1 MAHSSNAQST
11 SPRTVLSSPNI
22 APQPEGQLTHAAD
35 SSPTS
40 VPAPA
45 ESTNDD
51 DEVLR
56 ANDPA
61 EDDSSEID
69 DGQLSSYTAS
79 LASSAV
85 DYPIEYGRRYHAF
98 RPGSYIMPND
108 EYEMDRMDFTHAM
121 LVRAVG
127 NKLYT
132 APVEKS
138 KIDRILDIGTGTG
151 IWAME
156 MGDVFENAEVIG
168 IDLSAIQPEWVGP
181 NVKFIV
187 DDVESPWVGDKKY
200 DYIFC
205 RCMAACVTDWPKLV
219 RTIYDNLNPGG
230 WVEFQDSDFNYYSDD
245 ATLTE
250 EHQFKQWSRDLVS
263 ALQSVGRDPCPGPKL
278 KDWVKDAGFQNISH
292 SRLKV
297 PVGPWPKDRRYSDLG
312 AMNLTQLLDGLEGF
326 SMRVFCGI
334 LGQTQT
340 EAQVLLAAVRKELK
354 TRHLFHAQLDFH
366 VVYGQKPL
374 EV

>member
-1 MAHSSNAQST
+1 MADSSNAHST
-11 SPRTVLSSPNI
+11 SPQTVLSSPNI
-22 APQPEGQLTHAAD
+22 APQPEGQLTPAAAN
-35 SSPTS
+35 SPTS
-40 VPAPA
+40 VPAPV

-61 EDDSSEID
+61 EDGSSEID

-98 RPGSYIMPND
+98 RPGSYILPND

-132 APVEKS
+132 APLEKS

-168 IDLSAIQPEWVGP
+168 IDLSAIQPE
-181 NVKFIV
+181 
-187 DDVESPWVGDKKY
+187 
-200 DYIFC
+200 C
-205 RCMAACVTDWPKLV
+205 
-219 RTIYDNLNPGG
+219 NLNPGG

-245 ATLTE
+245 GTLTE
-250 EHQFKQWSRDLVS
+250 EHQFKQWSKDLVS
-263 ALQSVGRDPCPGPKL
+263 ALESVGRDSCPGPKL

-292 SRLKV
+292 TRLKV
-297 PVGPWPKDRRYSDLG
+297 PVGPWPKDKWYSDLG

-354 TRHLFHAQLDFH
+354 TRHLFHAQLD
-366 VVYGQKPL
+366 L
-374 EV
+374 

>member
-22 APQPEGQLTHAAD
+22 APQPEGQLTHAAA

-187 DDVESPWVGDKKY
+187 DDVESPWIGDKKY

-250 EHQFKQWSRDLVS
+250 EHQFKQWSKDLVS

-297 PVGPWPKDRRYSDLG
+297 PVGPWPKDRWYSDLG

-354 TRHLFHAQLDFH
+354 SRHLFHAQLDFH